1 MTRFATELSGSL
13 LFTSASNAVVLTP
26 YSGGLSISGSEFYIN
41 EVPVSSRITN
51 IESGFAGT
59 ASLGPLNAHSGSV
72 NTFTG
77 SISSRVSALEANTSS
92 LQTGID
98 SLTSVTGS
106 YLLTSSGTFSS
117 SVQISASGFIT
128 SESAAN
134 LGFGSTNLPSGVV
147 SSSTQLEDLGFI
159 TSSNIDTGSLVSTN
173 TTGSFLTTSSFNQA
187 TSSFITT
194 ASVTNNVVTFNKG
207 DTSSFTITVNTGSGT
222 PTPSGT
228 VSSSAQ
234 IALFGFLTAS
244 GVSSYSDLT
253 SIPAGIVSS
262 STQVELLGFITSSA
276 NITQLNA
283 FTASTNIS
291 ITAANISISALNA
304 ATSSYLTSVPLGTVS
319 SSIQI
324 ETLGFITS
332 SAGASVPAGTIS
344 SSLQISNF
352 GYITSSAGGSGS
364 ATVLGGLTNVSSSA
378 DSASNG
384 DVLQYNA
391 STGVWEASNVAGT
404 GDIAAVFAGDGL
416 TGGGSAGSVVLDVVF
431 GKGIVPN
438 SPDVSLDTGSTH
450 FTTAVDSRI
459 VLPSIFNAFTSS
471 LVTFTSSIQGQVDSI
486 KAVTGS
492 FATTGSNTFTG
503 NQNINGL
510 LVLSTQSTEPD
521 FVSGGLYLDSNFN
534 LYIGSS

>member
-291 ITAANISISALNA
+291 ITAANISITALNA
-304 ATSSYLTSVPLGTVS
+304 ATSSYLTSVPAGTVS

-332 SAGASVPAGTIS
+332 SA
-344 SSLQISNF
+344 
-352 GYITSSAGGSGS
+352 
-364 ATVLGGLTNVSSSA
+364 TVLGDLTNVSSSA

-391 STGVWEASNVAGT
+391 SAGVWEATNTSVAGT
-404 GDIAAVFAGDGL
+404 GDISAVFAGDGL

-438 SPDVSLDTGSTH
+438 SPDISIDTGSSH

>member
-332 SAGASVPAGTIS
+332 SAG
-344 SSLQISNF
+344 
-352 GYITSSAGGSGS
+352 GSGS
-364 ATVLGGLTNVSSSA
+364 VTVLGGLTNVSSSA